1 MDFLLKE
8 PHTQRRSE
16 PARALIGGCIYSFL
30 TGLWLACAAL
40 AQPALAA
47 DKAGGL
53 RIATFQSDATP
64 PMGYPME
71 YSVAQSVGAPLLAK
85 GVVILGAG
93 KPIVM
98 VAVDWMGIDGRAR
111 DEWHAKLAKAAGTTP
126 DRVAVHH
133 LHQHDTP
140 AIDLFMFDERA
151 RYGLAK
157 PLPAGV
163 PDERTWVQSVME
175 KSAAALAKAIQH
187 ASPVTHVGLGK
198 ANAERIASN
207 RRLMGANGRV
217 AMHRQ
222 STSTAVYPKE
232 VAAQLKM
239 DADADGHRPSVFYPQ
254 EAYDAPEGLVD
265 PAVRVISFWN
275 GDRKLAALTYYAT
288 HPQVSFG
295 KGIVTPDF
303 PGLARERLQKETGTF
318 QIYFTGAGGNI
329 NVGKYNDGS
338 DRAREEFTG
347 RMLDAMRR
355 ASAATER
362 LPVTQS
368 DVEWRTDDILL
379 PAKYGAFKDE
389 ARAVAADTSRP
400 AKERI
405 AAIGKY
411 VHAQALEDGTTL
423 AALRLG
429 KAYALYL
436 PGELFVE
443 YQLGAQAMRPN
454 DFVAVAS
461 YGEQYSYIGTER
473 AYGEGGYEMTI
484 SATTLTAEKTIMDGV
499 RKLLQ

>member
-1 MDFLLKE
+1 MAFSCN
-8 PHTQRRSE
+8 P
-16 PARALIGGCIYSFL
+16 RALRLGAVLSVLLVG
-30 TGLWLACAAL
+30 ACLLCGAL
-40 AQPALAA
+40 ARSAFAA
-47 DKAGGL
+47 DAEAGL
-53 RIATFQSDATP
+53 RIATFQADATP
-64 PMGYPME
+64 PMGFPME
-71 YSVAQSVGAPLLAK
+71 YSVATSVAAPLLAK

-93 KPIVM
+93 KPIVL
-98 VAVDWMGIDGRAR
+98 VAVDYMGIDGRAR
-111 DEWHAKLAKAAGTTP
+111 DEWQALLAQAAGTTP
-126 DRVAVHH
+126 DRVSVHH
-133 LHQHDTP
+133 LHQHDAP
-140 AIDLFMFDERA
+140 AIDFFMFDERA
-151 RYGLAK
+151 RHGVAK
-157 PLPAGV
+157 PLPPGV
-163 PDERTWVQSVME
+163 PDERKWVRAVME
-175 KSAAALAKAIQH
+175 KSAVALSDAMRRAQ
-187 ASPVTHVGLGK
+187 PVTHLGLGK

-222 STSTAVYPKE
+222 STSTTVYPRE

-254 EAYDAPEGLVD
+254 EAYAAPEGLVD

-275 GDRKLAALTYYAT
+275 RDRPLAALTYYAT

-303 PGLARERLQKETGTF
+303 PGLARERLQKESGIF
-318 QIYFTGAGGNI
+318 QVYFTGAGGNI

-355 ASAATER
+355 AAAATER
-362 LPVTQS
+362 VPLTPA
-368 DVEWRTDDILL
+368 DVEWRTADVSL

-389 ARAVAADTSRP
+389 ARAVAADAARP
-400 AKERI
+400 DSERI

-429 KAYALYL
+429 HAYALHM

-443 YQLGAQAMRPN
+443 YQLGAQAIRPA
-454 DFVAVAS
+454 DFVAMAS
-461 YGEQYSYIGTER
+461 YGEQFSYIGTER

-484 SATTLTAEKTIMDGV
+484 SATTLTAEKIIMDGV